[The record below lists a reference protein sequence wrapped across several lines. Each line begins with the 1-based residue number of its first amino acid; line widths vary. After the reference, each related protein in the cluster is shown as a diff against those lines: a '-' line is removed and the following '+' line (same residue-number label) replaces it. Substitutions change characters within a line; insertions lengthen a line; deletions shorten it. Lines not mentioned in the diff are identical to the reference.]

1 MTEKNTEKGSIFTQ
15 AIRAVKG
22 ENTQQ
27 LVENFT
33 AEMTLVAEGLF
44 EDQAGLHRRMD
55 DLLKDQDRQTQ
66 DIASQIAVLE
76 QQMEENQREYDRN
89 LTELRTRLATLE
101 KKEEENEKETR
112 KKKRGLKNEPSFMTR
127 LLTVVVILCVT
138 AVLVTLLA
146 KLL

>member
-1 MTEKNTEKGSIFTQ
+1 MTEKNTEKGSILTQ

-22 ENTQQ
+22 DNTQQ
-27 LVENFT
+27 LIENFT

-55 DLLKDQDRQTQ
+55 DVLKVQDRQAQ
-66 DIASQIAVLE
+66 DAASQIAVLE

-89 LTELRTRLATLE
+89 LTELRTRLAALE
-101 KKEEENEKETR
+101 KKEEEKEKNAR
-112 KKKRGLKNEPSFMTR
+112 KKKRSLKDEPSFMTR
-127 LLTVVVILCVT
+127 LTTLAVILCVT
-138 AVLVTLLA
+138 AILVTLLA

>member
-1 MTEKNTEKGSIFTQ
+1 MTEKNGEKGSILTQ

-27 LVENFT
+27 LIENFT

-44 EDQAGLHRRMD
+44 EDQAGLHRQMD
-55 DLLKDQDRQTQ
+55 DVLKEQDRQAQ
-66 DIASQIAVLE
+66 DAASQIAVLE

-89 LTELRTRLATLE
+89 LTELRTRLASLE
-101 KKEEENEKETR
+101 KKAEENEKNAR
-112 KKKRGLKNEPSFMTR
+112 NKKRSMKDEPSFMTR
-127 LLTVVVILCVT
+127 LITLVVVVCVT